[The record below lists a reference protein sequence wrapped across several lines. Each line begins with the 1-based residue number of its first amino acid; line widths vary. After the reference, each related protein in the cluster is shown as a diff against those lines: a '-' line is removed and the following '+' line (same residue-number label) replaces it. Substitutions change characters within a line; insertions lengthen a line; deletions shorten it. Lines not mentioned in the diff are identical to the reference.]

1 LAGLLAGAASRAPTS
16 RIYGSILDPSGAA
29 VVVATI
35 RAINQASGIESGS
48 KVGEL
53 PQNGLLAVG
62 AIRGTPG
69 ADMPRI
75 VATGRI
81 APPVWAIME
90 RHLIATMNQAA
101 PEFLHKYAEPG
112 GRMPL
117 IGKPD
122 DMYEVFAN
130 WPLFY
135 ALGGDDQFLD
145 WSLQQWSAITREL
158 EALHRVQREFV
169 IGYDWFHHSEGY
181 KFFYHLGLL
190 GPIGENADRARS
202 FAAMYMGEDPA
213 AQNYDPEHK
222 IMRSPITG
230 STGPVFQ
237 QDAVYLLTHGH
248 ASLWPLSHEDFE
260 PGWEKDPAKHAE
272 IQQLYDRVVI
282 RGDTPISL
290 SSTSLVANAYL
301 YSGDEKY
308 RRWIVDYVG
317 AWMDRIHR
325 NGGIIPDNVGPS
337 GIIGE
342 MREGQ
347 WWGGLFGWNARYSL
361 HMILGALT
369 ASSEVANM
377 VTGDPRYLDLLRSQ
391 LDMLRSHA
399 KTLDGELLFP
409 YRYGPQGWFDYRPLE
424 VREPSHLWNASMRDE
439 DWQRIQQILAG
450 YRYGPRPYDNY
461 NDYAMPVTGHKTYHW
476 QSNGREMHWTAV
488 VSNGDIGD
496 VMQEQEE
503 LNEAPRL
510 LYLAGKNAD
519 FPEKI
524 LTANYREV
532 LRRIDLSRH
541 IKDIFRVPDLISEY
555 LVALNPVVTHGLVY
569 LTMGG
574 PEALYNCG
582 LLQVRLR
589 YFDADRLR
597 PGLPEDVAA
606 LVEKIE
612 PARVVV
618 QLVNLSPLATRRLI
632 VQAGAFGEHQFTT
645 VGDGARQYVVNGK
658 YFGVEFPPAT
668 GVRID
673 AGMRR
678 FVNRPSYALPW
689 TE

>member
-1 LAGLLAGAASRAPTS
+1 MWRYLVL
-16 RIYGSILDPSGAA
+16 
-29 VVVATI
+29 V
-35 RAINQASGIESGS
+35 
-48 KVGEL
+48 
-53 PQNGLLAVG
+53 LAVG
-62 AIRGTPG
+62 NSLRGASR
-69 ADMPRI
+69 ADMPRV

-81 APPVWAIME
+81 APPAWAIME
-90 RHLIATMNQAA
+90 RHLIDAMNQAA

-135 ALGGDDQFLD
+135 ALGGGDQFLE

-158 EALHRVQREFV
+158 EAVHRVQREFV
-169 IGYDWFHHSEGY
+169 VGYDWFHHSEGY
-181 KFFYHLGLL
+181 KFFYQLGLL
-190 GPIGENADRARS
+190 GPLGENAGRAS
-202 FAAMYMGEDPA
+202 KFAGMYTGEDPA

-237 QDAVYLLTHGH
+237 QDSVYLLSHGH
-248 ASLWPLSHEDFE
+248 ASLYPLIREDFE
-260 PGWEKDPAKHAE
+260 PGWDANSAKRAE
-272 IQQLYDRVVI
+272 IQQLYNRVVTC
-282 RGDTPISL
+282 GDTPLSL
-290 SSTSLVANAYL
+290 GATALVANAYL

-308 RRWIVDYVG
+308 RKWIVDYVE
-317 AWMDRIHR
+317 AWMDRIRR

-337 GIIGE
+337 GMIGE
-342 MREGQ
+342 KREGQ

-369 ASSEVANM
+369 TASEVAHM
-377 VTGDPRYLDLLRSQ
+377 VTGDQRYLGLLRSQ
-391 LDMLRSHA
+391 LDLLRTHA

-409 YRYGPQGWFDYRPLE
+409 YRYGPHGWFDYRPLE
-424 VREPSHLWNASMRDE
+424 VRELSHLWNVSMQDE
-439 DWQRIQQILAG
+439 DWQRIRQVLAG
-450 YRYGPRPYDNY
+450 FRYGPRPYDNY
-461 NDYAMPVTGHKTYHW
+461 NDYAMPVTGHKTYLW
-476 QSNGREMHWTAV
+476 QSNGVEMDWTAT

-496 VMQEQEE
+496 KMQEQEE

-510 LYLAGKNAD
+510 LYLAGKNTD

-524 LTANYREV
+524 LAANYREV
-532 LRRIDLSRH
+532 LRRIDVSRH
-541 IKDIFRVPDLISEY
+541 VKDIFRVPDLHSEY
-555 LVALNPVVTHGLVY
+555 LAGINPVVTHGLVY

-574 PEALYNCG
+574 PEAIYNCG

-589 YFDADRLR
+589 YFDTDRLR
-597 PGLPEDVAA
+597 PGLPEDISA

-612 PARVVV
+612 PARVTV
-618 QLVNLSPLATRRLI
+618 QLVNLSPLATHRLI

-645 VGDGARQYVVNGK
+645 VTDGVRQYGVNGK
-658 YFGVEFPPAT
+658 HFAVELPAAT
-668 GVRID
+668 GIRIE

-678 FVNRPSYALPW
+678 FANRPSYALPW